1 MRKIKELSNFS
12 LVIIKDPGADDFD
25 FIENKYKINKSDLD
39 EFYVPYHSSDYDIRK
54 NYSYLILTVPK
65 IKKLQKEEVEL
76 FEIENIYFYF
86 SKTFFII
93 ICDRNSNVDEIAE
106 SILESKESLILNTER
121 FSYQII
127 KKLFSNFYE
136 VLKTITQNVDYWEK
150 NFKNLNLEKLNYQIS
165 FLRKNTIIFETV
177 IKSWIDV
184 FTEITEKNLPN
195 FRKYPFLWTS
205 LLDEISYI
213 YNKID
218 DYLRIIEGISRSI
231 ETNLSIKINKNI
243 ILVTIIQT
251 VFLPPTLIASIY
263 GMNIKLPIAEKSYAF
278 FVLITFMI
286 IFTILTWRIL
296 IKKSE

>member
-93 ICDRNSNVDEIAE
+93 ICDKNSNVDEIAE
-106 SILESKESLILNTER
+106 SILESKESLILNTEK

-150 NFKNLNLEKLNYQIS
+150 NFRNLNLEKLNYQIS

-213 YNKID
+213 YNKVY
-218 DYLRIIEGISRSI
+218 DYLRIIDGISRSI

-278 FVLITFMI
+278 IVLITFMI
-286 IFTILTWRIL
+286 IFTILTWKIL

>member
-65 IKKLQKEEVEL
+65 IKKLQKEEIEL

-93 ICDRNSNVDEIAE
+93 ICDRNSNIDEIAE
-106 SILESKESLILNTER
+106 SILESKESLILNTEK
-121 FSYQII
+121 FSYQIT

-150 NFKNLNLEKLNYQIS
+150 NFRNLNLEKLNYQIS
-165 FLRKNTIIFETV
+165 FLRKNTIIFKTI

-213 YNKID
+213 YNKVD

-231 ETNLSIKINKNI
+231 ETSLSIKINKNI

>member
-39 EFYVPYHSSDYDIRK
+39 EFYVPYHSSDYDVRK

>member
-106 SILESKESLILNTER
+106 SILESKESLILKTER

>member
-65 IKKLQKEEVEL
+65 IKKLQKEEIEL

-93 ICDRNSNVDEIAE
+93 ICDRNSNIDEIAE
-106 SILESKESLILNTER
+106 SILESKESLILNTEK
-121 FSYQII
+121 FSYQIT

-150 NFKNLNLEKLNYQIS
+150 NFRNLNLEKLNYQIS

-213 YNKID
+213 YNKVD

-231 ETNLSIKINKNI
+231 ETSLSIKINKNI

>member
-54 NYSYLILTVPK
+54 NYSYLILTIPK

-106 SILESKESLILNTER
+106 SILESKESLILNTEK

-150 NFKNLNLEKLNYQIS
+150 NFRNLNLEKLNYQIS